1 MKQIKKVI
9 AHSLVAVLC
18 LSSFLTNTA
27 STEAKAKKPKLSQK
41 SITLTKGKSKTL
53 KVKNTKK
60 CKVTWKTSKKKVVS
74 ISKKKRTSC
83 KLKAKAKG
91 TAKITCTVKRKKKT
105 YKLTCKVKV
114 KAKKTVVAS
123 SLKDTYTKIVPYM
136 GTCLNYGSASNPREL
151 QNASTMKFVKKQYN
165 SFTLENEMKP
175 DAILG
180 SSAKLISVADA
191 KKKGYYIP
199 AGYAESTVP
208 ELAFTTVDKSLEAA
222 KNNGLKM
229 RAHTLV
235 WHSQTPSWFFT
246 KNYDGSKVV
255 TPAVMDARLD
265 FYIHNVMG
273 HVMDKEKALT
283 GSAGSIVYA
292 WDVVNEY
299 LHRPSF
305 AFFKTWTSVYG
316 DMGNS
321 PSYVKKA
328 FEIAYDMLKSYQAT
342 DKVTL
347 FYNDYAI
354 ILIYTDPE
362 MQGSRVQVF
371 VKRPAVPEQYNNL
384 VYGEMLD
391 VVQAYMTTMENARL
405 QEISMQPD
413 APFLGAGMN
422 SGSIGVIPTLEATT
436 FVAMT
441 QDGKLAQGFEALYT
455 EMEKVRR
462 YGFTQG
468 EFERAQNDL
477 MRRAERSYTNRNDRR
492 NAEFVQTYLDNYQ
505 QNTPMP
511 DAETEW
517 QLDSMLIKALNVEAV
532 NAFAQQAIYPNN
544 QVIVITAPEKEGV
557 VNPTAEEILA
567 IRDKVAAAEI
577 EAYEDNTVKEP
588 LIPEGTALNG
598 SPVKKTAQNAEYGA
612 TEWTLA
618 NGVKVIVKPTTYK
631 ADEVRMY
638 AQAKGGL
645 SILTDEEFYMG
656 EMMPAFNSMSGVG
669 KFSATDLKKQ
679 LSGKSASVQP
689 SVENYASEMNGFCS
703 PKDLETMFQL
713 LYLNFTQPRFDEN
726 DYNTLMKML
735 RAQLENVKSNPD
747 YLMED
752 KFIDVVYG
760 NNPRRQMVSTEIIDK
775 FSFEALPAIYK
786 KLYPDA
792 NSFVFKFVGNVDL
805 ETLKPLVEK
814 YIGSLPTS
822 KKPMT
827 FVDDKCAPV
836 KGEVTEDFTASM
848 QQPKVSVRYR
858 FSGEMPYTLKNKAA
872 LTFLTQ
878 ALNSRYL
885 VSIREEK
892 GGTYGVQVSGST
904 EYIPS
909 ETYDMTISF
918 DTNEE
923 MADELREIVMKEI
936 EEIAAN
942 GPKSED
948 IEKNREF
955 MLKSWKNS
963 LEQNAGWMNYLNSK
977 YGSGLDYL
985 ADYEEVLKTLTNA
998 DVQAMAKK
1006 VLADG
1011 NLVKVIMRPAKEE
1024 AK

>member
-1 MKQIKKVI
+1 MKKLTL
-9 AHSLVAVLC
+9 LVAAAFAMT
-18 LSSFLTNTA
+18 SATA
-27 STEAKAKKPKLSQK
+27 QLNPMEPIQADKDVRTGKLENGMTYYIRHNEKPKGQADFHILHDVGAIQENDSQQG
-41 SITLTKGKSKTL
+41 LAHFLEHMAFNGTKNLPGKQMIEYLEKVGVKFGANLNAGTSWDMTSYMMKDVPTSREGIIDSALLILHDWSHFIALEPEEIDSERGVIMEELRTRDGASWRSTMKMLQALGKGTKYEHRNLIGYLDGL
-53 KVKNTKK
+53 KGFQHKELEDFYNM
-60 CKVTWKTSKKKVVS
+60 WYRPDYQAVV
-74 ISKKKRTSC
+74 IVGDIDVDAVEN
-83 KLKAKAKG
+83 KLKALMSDIPAP
-91 TAKITCTVKRKKKT
+91 A
-105 YKLTCKVKV
+105 
-114 KAKKTVVAS
+114 
-123 SLKDTYTKIVPYM
+123 
-136 GTCLNYGSASNPREL
+136 
-151 QNASTMKFVKKQYN
+151 
-165 SFTLENEMKP
+165 
-175 DAILG
+175 
-180 SSAKLISVADA
+180 ADA
-191 KKKGYYIP
+191 AQKEVI
-199 AGYAESTVP
+199 TVP
-208 ELAFTTVDKSLEAA
+208 DNEE
-222 KNNGLKM
+222 
-229 RAHTLV
+229 
-235 WHSQTPSWFFT
+235 P
-246 KNYDGSKVV
+246 
-255 TPAVMDARLD
+255 
-265 FYIHNVMG
+265 
-273 HVMDKEKALT
+273 
-283 GSAGSIVYA
+283 IV
-292 WDVVNEY
+292 
-299 LHRPSF
+299 S
-305 AFFKTWTSVYG
+305 
-316 DMGNS
+316 
-321 PSYVKKA
+321 
-328 FEIAYDMLKSYQAT
+328 
-342 DKVTL
+342 
-347 FYNDYAI
+347 
-354 ILIYTDPE
+354 IYTDPE

-371 VKRPAVPEQYNNL
+371 VKRPATPKQYNNL

-391 VVQAYMTTMENARL
+391 VVQAYMTSMENARL
-405 QEISMQPD
+405 QEISMKPD

-422 SGSIGVIPTLEATT
+422 SGGIGVIPSLEATL

-441 QDGKLAQGFEALYT
+441 QDGKLAEGFEALYT

-477 MRRAERSYTNRNDRR
+477 LRSAERSYTNRNDRR
-492 NAEFVQTYLDNYQ
+492 NAEFVQTYLNNFQ
-505 QNTPMP
+505 KNTPIP

-517 QLDSMLIKALNVEAV
+517 QLDSLLIKALNVEAI

-567 IRDKVAAAEI
+567 IRDKVAAAEV

-588 LIPEGTALNG
+588 LIPEGTVLKG
-598 SPVKKTAQNAEYGA
+598 SPVKKTAQNAEYGT

-645 SILTDEEFYMG
+645 SILPDEEFYMG

-689 SVENYASEMNGFCS
+689 SVENYSSVVNGFCS

-735 RAQLENVKSNPD
+735 RAQLDNAKSNPD

-752 KFIDVVYG
+752 KFIDVAYG

-814 YIGSLPTS
+814 YIGSIPTS

-827 FVDDKCAPV
+827 FVNDKCAPV
-836 KGEVTEDFTASM
+836 KGEVTEDFKAPM
-848 QQPKVSVRYR
+848 QQPKVSVRYM
-858 FSGEMPYTLKNKAA
+858 FSGDMPYKLKNKAA

-892 GGTYGVQVSGST
+892 GGTYGVHVTGST
-904 EYIPS
+904 AYIPS
-909 ETYDMTISF
+909 EAYDMTISF

-936 EEIAAN
+936 EQIAEN

-1006 VLADG
+1006 VLSDG

>member
-1 MKQIKKVI
+1 
-9 AHSLVAVLC
+9 
-18 LSSFLTNTA
+18 
-27 STEAKAKKPKLSQK
+27 
-41 SITLTKGKSKTL
+41 
-53 KVKNTKK
+53 
-60 CKVTWKTSKKKVVS
+60 
-74 ISKKKRTSC
+74 
-83 KLKAKAKG
+83 
-91 TAKITCTVKRKKKT
+91 
-105 YKLTCKVKV
+105 
-114 KAKKTVVAS
+114 
-123 SLKDTYTKIVPYM
+123 
-136 GTCLNYGSASNPREL
+136 
-151 QNASTMKFVKKQYN
+151 
-165 SFTLENEMKP
+165 
-175 DAILG
+175 
-180 SSAKLISVADA
+180 
-191 KKKGYYIP
+191 
-199 AGYAESTVP
+199 
-208 ELAFTTVDKSLEAA
+208 
-222 KNNGLKM
+222 
-229 RAHTLV
+229 
-235 WHSQTPSWFFT
+235 
-246 KNYDGSKVV
+246 
-255 TPAVMDARLD
+255 
-265 FYIHNVMG
+265 
-273 HVMDKEKALT
+273 
-283 GSAGSIVYA
+283 
-292 WDVVNEY
+292 
-299 LHRPSF
+299 
-305 AFFKTWTSVYG
+305 
-316 DMGNS
+316 
-321 PSYVKKA
+321 
-328 FEIAYDMLKSYQAT
+328 
-342 DKVTL
+342 
-347 FYNDYAI
+347 
-354 ILIYTDPE
+354 
-362 MQGSRVQVF
+362 
-371 VKRPAVPEQYNNL
+371 
-384 VYGEMLD
+384 
-391 VVQAYMTTMENARL
+391 
-405 QEISMQPD
+405 
-413 APFLGAGMN
+413 
-422 SGSIGVIPTLEATT
+422 
-436 FVAMT
+436 
-441 QDGKLAQGFEALYT
+441 
-455 EMEKVRR
+455 
-462 YGFTQG
+462 
-468 EFERAQNDL
+468 
-477 MRRAERSYTNRNDRR
+477 
-492 NAEFVQTYLDNYQ
+492 
-505 QNTPMP
+505 MP

-904 EYIPS
+904 EYIP
-909 ETYDMTISF
+909 ERDLRHDYFVRHQRGDGRRTARDR
-918 DTNEE
+918 NEGDRRDRRQRPQE
-923 MADELREIVMKEI
+923 RGHREKPRVHAQELEKQPRTECRLDELPQQQIRLGARLPGRLRGGTQDADQRRRTGHGQEGARRRQPRESHHAPREGRGEI
-936 EEIAAN
+936 S
-942 GPKSED
+942 PHPTK
-948 IEKNREF
+948 
-955 MLKSWKNS
+955 
-963 LEQNAGWMNYLNSK
+963 
-977 YGSGLDYL
+977 
-985 ADYEEVLKTLTNA
+985 
-998 DVQAMAKK
+998 
-1006 VLADG
+1006 
-1011 NLVKVIMRPAKEE
+1011 
-1024 AK
+1024 